1 MDIVESIRACNRHR
15 EPERL
20 GLKYAAMRGNA
31 FAFLRGSCHLFYE
44 RLPRSADARSPHTW
58 ICGDLHFENFGSY
71 KADNRLVYFDI
82 NDFDEAVLAPAGWE
96 LVRMLASLRVGADVL
111 GIGADDADHLC
122 RAFLER
128 YAASLAAAKAYWVE
142 RETSQGL
149 VRQLLDDLRSRDRPA
164 FLDRRTKPGKKA
176 RVLNV
181 DGQKALP
188 VSDAQRAMVVAVV
201 DAFARTQPDPKFYK
215 VLDVARRIAG
225 MGSLGIGRYVV
236 LVRGKGSPDGNDLL
250 DLKQALPSA
259 LEPRLKVAQPA
270 WRDDSERVIGAQ
282 IRMQAVPAAFLH
294 AVSVGGQPYVLRG
307 LQPSQDRVALAM
319 AGHSV
324 KQLALTTG
332 TMADIVAWAQLRSA
346 GRDGS
351 ATADE
356 LVDFAGRSKWKA
368 KLLDASE
375 ACASQVRHDALAFDR
390 AYDDGAFGARPEPAK
405 RNRV

>member
-1 MDIVESIRACNRHR
+1 MDIVASIRDYNRGR

-20 GLKYAAMRGNA
+20 GLKYAGMRGNA

-44 RLPRSADARSPHTW
+44 RLPRSADVKSPPVW
-58 ICGDLHFENFGSY
+58 VCGDLHFENFGSY

-82 NDFDEAVLAPAGWE
+82 NDFDEAVLAPASWE
-96 LVRMLASLRVGADVL
+96 LVRMLVSLRVGADVL
-111 GIGADDADHLC
+111 GIGAGGADRLC
-122 RAFLER
+122 HAFVDR
-128 YAASLAAAKAYWVE
+128 YAASLVAAKAYWVE
-142 RETSQGL
+142 RDTSQGL
-149 VRQLLDDLRSRDRPA
+149 VRQLLDDLRGRDRPA
-164 FLDRRTKPGKKA
+164 FLARRTKPGKKA

-188 VSDAQRAMVVAVV
+188 VSDAQRAMVAAVV
-201 DAFARTQPDPKFYK
+201 EAFARTQPDPKFYK
-215 VLDVARRIAG
+215 VLDVARRVAG

-236 LVRGKGSPDGNDLL
+236 LVRGKGSPDGNYLL
-250 DLKQALPSA
+250 DLKAALPSA
-259 LEPRLKVAQPA
+259 LEPRLAVAQPA
-270 WRDDSERVIGAQ
+270 WRNEAERVIAAQ

-294 AVSVGGQPYVLRG
+294 AVAVGGQPYVLRG

-324 KQLALTTG
+324 RQLALTTG

-346 GRDGS
+346 GRDRS

-356 LVDFAGRSKWKA
+356 LVEFAGRAKWKA

-375 ACASQVRHDALAFDR
+375 ACASQVRHDAVAFDR
-390 AYDDGAFGARPEPAK
+390 AYDEGAFGPPATRVK